1 MQGHGRKS
9 AFCPDRVAQ
18 TLQALTLLAPPS
30 SAILYSS
37 SNSGTCDASPTG
49 TLTPRGTER
58 EEAEAGEPQLG
69 GCSGSTSLPAGHD
82 HAVIGALA
90 MNSAEKG
97 ESASENSQLSSH
109 CSTEESTTFVR

>member
-1 MQGHGRKS
+1 M
-9 AFCPDRVAQ
+9 AQ
-18 TLQALTLLAPPS
+18 TLQVLTLLAPPS

-37 SNSGTCDASPTG
+37 SNLAPVISPHGHPDPGGTAPG
-49 TLTPRGTER
+49 RR
-58 EEAEAGEPQLG
+58 AGAGKPQLREV
-69 GCSGSTSLPAGHD
+69 GSTSLPAGHD

-109 CSTEESTTFVR
+109 FPTEELTTFVR